1 MIPGLLELKSSLVSP
16 PQHPRHLQH
25 PTPLLL
31 HNGAKTELAVR
42 PQLSQHTNHPNLYR
56 RILQVSQQLNS
67 QLLQA
72 HLIRRPRRPSTNL
85 DLYSV
90 WFVLVIKQVTN
101 HLWFFETPLNP
112 NSRIDQ
118 WRDIMF

>member
-1 MIPGLLELKSSLVSP
+1 MELEA
-16 PQHPRHLQH
+16 R
-25 PTPLLL
+25 
-31 HNGAKTELAVR
+31 R
-42 PQLSQHTNHPNLYR
+42 PKLTQHTNLPNLPR

-67 QLLQA
+67 QLLQTY
-72 HLIRRPRRPSTNL
+72 LGRRPKHPSTNL

-101 HLWFFETPLNP
+101 RLWSFETPLNP
-112 NSRIDQ
+112 SSRIGQ